1 VKDTNI
7 DIWQRSNG
15 RAAMMIFWILTASYV
30 FSGQLI
36 PGVF

>member
-1 VKDTNI
+1 MKDTNI
-7 DIWQRSNG
+7 EIWQRSNG

-30 FSGQLI
+30 FSGQLV

>member
-1 VKDTNI
+1 VKDTNLE
-7 DIWQRSNG
+7 IWQRSNG

-36 PGVF
+36 AGVF